1 MDPETWGESMRGRF
15 VVWLWELERTIQVSA
30 KSGKGQKPKMW
41 ESWEWKATE
50 DKKNEEGHPESPQS
64 NIMSFTILPSGCF
77 IYCHLC
83 SNK

>member
-1 MDPETWGESMRGRF
+1 
-15 VVWLWELERTIQVSA
+15 
-30 KSGKGQKPKMW
+30 MW
-41 ESWEWKATE
+41 EVCGLVVGIRKNHTGQCKTREGTKTQDVGKLGMESE